1 MAKVAILTGYG
12 INADN
17 ELKEAF
23 LRAGAENAE
32 RIHINDMIEKPE
44 ILDDYQILGFP
55 GGFSFGDHL
64 GSGLVMAHLFKQ
76 NLKGVLDKFIA

>member
-23 LRAGAENAE
+23 LRAGAKQAD

-44 ILDDYQILGFP
+44 ILDGYQILGFP
-55 GGFSFGDHL
+55 GGFLICVKFFETSRKG
-64 GSGLVMAHLFKQ
+64 GLFFCLV
-76 NLKGVLDKFIA
+76 I